1 MEGSEL
7 RLQLEDA
14 EQEHRS
20 ALASVQAAAD
30 ERVAAKGR
38 VVETIQS
45 ELSSRQL
52 LQQAAGTRSHIG
64 CTNSASTP

>member
-7 RLQLEDA
+7 RIQLEDA
-14 EQEHRS
+14 EQEYRS

-30 ERVAAKGR
+30 ERVAAKDR
-38 VVETIQS
+38 VVESIQS

-52 LQQAAGTRSHIG
+52 LQQAAGITSLVG
-64 CTNSASTP
+64 CTDSAKVS